1 MHTLQEILYELGR
14 HVPRDREAYVLPADW
29 YLTREGKAVPAG
41 STNAAYVLGGK
52 GRRITMDAAR
62 MLGFIQPPAPSAEIV
77 VPDYGAAPP
86 SPLAE
91 EIVVP
96 TAPSA
101 EIVVHEDEDDHKEEK
116 EEDIFEPVAPPA
128 AEEEASMTEA
138 ATVEA
143 VRRGRPPKGNG

>member
-91 EIVVP
+91 EIVV
-96 TAPSA
+96 
-101 EIVVHEDEDDHKEEK
+101 HEDEDDHKEEK